1 MRRVPSGVLG
11 ISLSLLL
18 FSSLDALASQTPA
31 RSHATARALAT
42 TRCSHRNQPSGSL
55 TVSDN
60 FYTPSLNQFQPASSF
75 ETYPFLFD
83 DLFRYDSRGR
93 LFSMMASRLPTL
105 RNGDIKAGGKTIVIH
120 LKRGLRWSNGTEI
133 TSTDIK
139 FGWQVGMDPGSGVYC
154 AGSCDVIHA
163 IDTPDRYTSV
173 LHLSRL
179 DPALLSPS
187 LLIGGSMPPIWPRR
201 WAPYWDGNVHAA
213 AVDLT
218 QDPTFTFIG
227 PRFPTDGP
235 YQATSQGGNRTVLRP
250 MRYYDD
256 MTCGAYLKT
265 LVYKTYN
272 VGATAS
278 SAGQIAAALGGEVDV
293 GLEYFSHDIA
303 TLTRHSNAFHVHVEP
318 TFGFEHM
325 EFNLDRTY
333 NGARNPLSDKKVRQ
347 ALALALD
354 KRRVVEQG
362 LALPQKSASLIT
374 AWTPWVIT
382 PRLRQPYA
390 DSEIT
395 GQWDPL
401 ANGARGAFTSQTGV
415 GSALADARKLLA
427 GTPWKRGFT
436 LDFYTSQNP
445 ERLTVMALVAAQW
458 LKLGVTVKQHSVP
471 AGQLLTSWEQGGL
484 LDHGA
489 YQVALFAEVGGPN
502 PDPLA
507 LLMESRYV
515 DRDKQVHNA
524 SLNQNYAGIRDKV
537 IDGGFDR
544 AISTYD
550 RVARRQGFRAV
561 QRELNQQAYWV
572 PLYYAPSVS
581 TSNGRIAGFRPSPGA
596 LETWN
601 VYAWKRR

>member
-1 MRRVPSGVLG
+1 VDSQAAVKSHTRV
-11 ISLSLLL
+11 
-18 FSSLDALASQTPA
+18 
-31 RSHATARALAT
+31 RAAPT
-42 TRCSHRNQPSGSL
+42 IRCLHRNQPSGSL

-60 FYTPSLNQFQPASSF
+60 FYTPSLNQFQGAVSA

-83 DLFRYDSRGR
+83 DLFRYDSRAH
-93 LFSMMASRLPTL
+93 LFPMMATRLPTL
-105 RNGDIKAGGKTIVIH
+105 RNGGIKAGGKTIVIQ
-120 LKRGLRWSNGTEI
+120 LKRGLRWSDGSEI
-133 TSTDIK
+133 TSADIK
-139 FGWQVGMDPGSGVYC
+139 FGWQVGMDPGSGQYC
-154 AGSCDVIHA
+154 AGSCDVINA
-163 IDTPDRYTSV
+163 IDTPDRYTAT

-187 LLIGGSMPPIWPRR
+187 ILIGGSMAPLWPHR
-201 WAPYWDGNVHAA
+201 WAPYWNGNPHAA
-213 AVDLT
+213 AVDLA

-235 YQATSQGGNRTVLRP
+235 YQATSQSGTRTVLRP

-256 MTCGAYLKT
+256 MSCGAYLKSLLYT
-265 LVYKTYN
+265 TYN
-272 VGATAS
+272 VGQSAS

-293 GLEYFSHDIA
+293 GLDYFANDIA
-303 TLTRHSNAFHVHVEP
+303 NLARHTRAFHVYVEP
-318 TFGFEHM
+318 TFSFEHM
-325 EFNLDRTY
+325 VFNLDSTY
-333 NGARNPLSDKKVRQ
+333 NGARNPLASEKVRQ

-354 KRRVVEQG
+354 KRSVIKQG
-362 LALPQKSASLIT
+362 LSLSQKTANLII

-390 DSEIT
+390 DPKIT

-401 ANGARGAFTSQTGV
+401 ADHGKGAFTSQTGV

-427 GTPWKRGFT
+427 RTPWKRGFT
-436 LDFYTSQNP
+436 LDFYTVQRQS
-445 ERLTVMALVAAQW
+445 RLAIMALVASQW
-458 LKLGVTVKQHSVP
+458 RKIGVSVKEHSLP
-471 AGQLLTSWEQGGL
+471 IGQLLTSWEQGGL
-484 LDHGA
+484 LAHGA

-507 LLMESRYV
+507 LLMESRYI

-550 RVARRQGFRAV
+550 HVTRRRGFRAV

-572 PLYYAPSVS
+572 PLYYVPTIS
-581 TSNGRIAGFRPSPGA
+581 TSNGHVAGFQPPPTASS
-596 LETWN
+596 ETWN